1 MPVEHIERSC
11 SSYCLRENDKL
22 VKFLSPI
29 VIYDVFCPSNR
40 TLVNNDAVNLVS
52 QISFPIC
59 ISDRIALLLLSLNF
73 CMTVFFICISGQ

>member
-1 MPVEHIERSC
+1 MQVSMPVEHIERSC

-22 VKFLSPI
+22 VKSLSPI

-52 QISFPIC
+52 
-59 ISDRIALLLLSLNF
+59 
-73 CMTVFFICISGQ
+73 